1 MLSRIRGAPTP
12 AKYGCLFDGTSNLSL
27 TGKIAPFEL
36 GYIQESAKE
45 LKARRLIQRS
55 KCVRS
60 LYIPESADTTPTQIR
75 NGKGFNDQ

>member
-45 LKARRLIQRS
+45 LKAAAHS
-55 KCVRS
+55 AVEVRPIFVYS
-60 LYIPESADTTPTQIR
+60 
-75 NGKGFNDQ
+75 